1 MTASLTG
8 RCSGARGDGSGVG
21 DRSCRSGARRQPR
34 FARSPRRAG
43 TTVENVSRFLE
54 RLGNGPPIVADG
66 GTGALISQA
75 VPGLRCPEEANL
87 RAPESVVAVHASYIA
102 AGAEMIET
110 NTFGANRRKLA
121 RVLLD
126 GSFEQINSAA
136 VRLAREARE
145 VAGRDVFVAGSI
157 GPLGELEVFDAAE
170 HGPQYAAQAQVL
182 EGRGVDLFMVETFF
196 DLEELVVAVDAVRGV
211 SSLPIVALLT
221 FDDEAEVTGGVGAAA
236 VANRLAALDVAAI
249 GTNHGAGPTVAL
261 KALRGMRDA
270 GLPLA
275 ALPNIGLASLA
286 GGRVVYP
293 HSTPD
298 YFAEF
303 AVQAVGLGA
312 RIVGGCCGTTPAQ
325 IEAVREAFD
334 AGRVARTT
342 IEVDEP
348 ELALAPPTTEQA
360 TGLERALR
368 DGEWVV
374 SIELDPPKG
383 GSLDGLV
390 GVARAIRAS
399 GHAGYVDVNDNPM
412 ARARMNALMTS
423 ATLQRETGIE
433 TIPHVTPRD
442 TTVMGLEGVLLGAHA
457 EGVRNILA
465 VTGDP
470 PHVGDYPGS
479 RGVYEVDSIGL
490 VQLLSA
496 LNRGEDYV
504 GKGIDA
510 PTSFFV
516 GVAVNPSADDLELEL
531 ERFRQKIDAG
541 AHFAMTQAL
550 FGVEVLDRFVE
561 CLGGAWPIPVLVGV
575 WPLRSHAM
583 ALRLHNEV
591 PGITGPESVLSAL
604 HDAGPDAPA
613 VGLELARRLVDET
626 RERAAGI
633 YVIPPFKQP
642 LAALDLFA

>member
-1 MTASLTG
+1 M
-8 RCSGARGDGSGVG
+8 
-21 DRSCRSGARRQPR
+21 
-34 FARSPRRAG
+34 
-43 TTVENVSRFLE
+43 SRFLD
-54 RLGNGPPIVADG
+54 RLRSGPPLVADG
-66 GTGALISQA
+66 GMGALISGA

-87 RAPESVVAVHASYIA
+87 RAPESVVAVHTSYIA
-102 AGAEMIET
+102 AGAELIET

-121 RVLLD
+121 RALLED
-126 GSFEQINSAA
+126 AFEEINSAG

-157 GPLGELEVFDAAE
+157 GPLGELEVFDPSE
-170 HGPQYAAQAQVL
+170 HGSLYAAQARVL

-196 DLEELVVAVDAVRGV
+196 DLEELVVAVEAVRSV
-211 SSLPIVALLT
+211 SSLPLVALLT
-221 FDDEAEVTGGVGAAA
+221 FDDDAEITGGVGAEAA
-236 VANRLAALDVAAI
+236 ARRLAALDVAAI

-261 KALRGMRDA
+261 RALREMRDL
-270 GLPLA
+270 GVPLA

-325 IEAVREAFD
+325 IEAIREAFE
-334 AGRVARTT
+334 AGRVPTATL
-342 IEVDEP
+342 EVEEP
-348 ELALAPPTTEQA
+348 ELVLAPPA
-360 TGLERALR
+360 RAKDTGLAQAFRE
-368 DGEWVV
+368 GEWVV
-374 SIELDPPKG
+374 SVELDPPKG
-383 GSLDGLV
+383 GSLEGLV
-390 GVARAIRAS
+390 EVARALRAS
-399 GHAGYVDVNDNPM
+399 GHVGFVDVNDNPM

-423 ATLQRETGIE
+423 ATLQREAGIE

-442 TTVMGLEGVLLGAHA
+442 TTVMGLEAVLLGAHA
-457 EGVRNILA
+457 EGVRNVLA

-490 VQLLSA
+490 VQLVSA
-496 LNRGEDYV
+496 LNRGEDYL
-504 GKGIDA
+504 GKGLDA

-531 ERFRQKIDAG
+531 ERFRRKVDAG
-541 AHFAMTQAL
+541 ARFAMTQAL
-550 FGVEVLDRFVE
+550 FDVELLDRFVDR
-561 CLGGAWPIPVLVGV
+561 LGGTWPVPVLVGV

-591 PGITGPESVLSAL
+591 PGITVPDTVLAAL
-604 HDAGPDAPA
+604 QDAGAGAPA
-613 VGLELARRLVDET
+613 VGLELARELVEGS
-626 RERAAGI
+626 RSRAAGI

-642 LAALDLFA
+642 TAALELFA